1 MNVAKSL
8 KLFSVRGV
16 DVRLHITFPLI
27 LLFAA
32 LQFGLLAGNAAGAIF
47 GLGAITILFALVT
60 LHELGHTFAAQHYG
74 IEVKQIV
81 LSPLGGVAQL
91 REMPERPTQE
101 LVIAAA
107 GPAVNFAVA
116 GLMVAAAVLFG
127 WGLPNVATGLPVGG
141 DFGPLAL
148 FNYVFVANL
157 VLAAF
162 NLLPAFPL
170 DGGRI
175 LRALLALRLDY
186 GRATTLAA
194 GVGRVAAVALGI
206 YGFLNGAIFSV
217 LIAFFIYSAAGQEA
231 GYVRYRRLLQG
242 YTVRHAYSPGAYR
255 LEPATTV
262 RGATDLMLLGGQN
275 SFPIVAEGRLL
286 GFLPAAELTRALA
299 TQRPFTPVTEVMRR
313 DVAPLSSEL
322 PLFEA
327 EQRLMTEG
335 MNALPVADDG
345 HYLGLLTRDHIVALR
360 RALLATPHVT
370 ARPAAAPSSH

>member
-1 MNVAKSL
+1 MGRSL
-8 KLFSVRGV
+8 RLFSVRGV

-27 LLFAA
+27 LIFAA
-32 LQFGLLAGNAAGAIF
+32 LQFGLLAGSAAGAVF

-91 REMPERPTQE
+91 REMPDRPSQE

-116 GLMVAAAVLFG
+116 ALMSVAAWLSGGGVPSLSA
-127 WGLPNVATGLPVGG
+127 GLPVGG

-148 FNYVFVANL
+148 FNYVFVAN
-157 VLAAF
+157 VFLAAF

-186 GRATTLAA
+186 VQATSLAA

-206 YGFLNGAIFSV
+206 YGFLNGAIFTV

-231 GYVRYRRLLQG
+231 AYVRYRRLLQG
-242 YTVRHAYSPGAYR
+242 YTVQHAYSPGAYR

-262 RGATDLMLLGGQN
+262 RGATDLMLLGGQS
-275 SFPIVAEGRLL
+275 SFPVVEEGRLL
-286 GFLPAAELTRALA
+286 GFLPAAELAHAL
-299 TQRPFTPVTEVMRR
+299 QSERPYTPVTEVMRR
-313 DVAPLSSEL
+313 DVAPLSPDL

-327 EQRLMTEG
+327 EQRLTTEG
-335 MNALPVADDG
+335 VDALPVAVAG
-345 HYLGLLTRDHIVALR
+345 QYLGLLTRDHVVTLLRTLRLSSRAIV
-360 RALLATPHVT
+360 
-370 ARPAAAPSSH
+370 RPAAVPSVH

>member
-1 MNVAKSL
+1 MNLAKSL

-32 LQFGLLAGNAAGAIF
+32 LQFGLLAGSAAGAIF
-47 GLGAITILFALVT
+47 GLGAITILFTLVT

-91 REMPERPTQE
+91 REIPERPTQE

-107 GPAVNFAVA
+107 GPAVNVVVA
-116 GLMVAAAVLFG
+116 GLMAVAAALSG
-127 WGLPNVATGLPVGG
+127 WKLPDLAAGLPVGG
-141 DFGPLAL
+141 DFGLLAL

-186 GRATTLAA
+186 GRATALAA
-194 GVGRVAAVALGI
+194 GVGRVAAVALGL
-206 YGFLNGAIFSV
+206 YGFLNGAIFTI
-217 LIAFFIYSAAGQEA
+217 LIAFFIYNAAGQEA

-242 YTVRHAYSPGAYR
+242 YTVRHAYSPSAYR

-262 RGATDLMLLGGQN
+262 RGATDLMLLGGQR
-275 SFPIVAEGRLL
+275 SFPVVEEGRLL
-286 GFLPAAELTRALA
+286 GFLPAAELTRALS

-322 PLFEA
+322 PLFDA

-360 RALLATPHVT
+360 RALLATPHV
-370 ARPAAAPSSH
+370 AVRPAAAPSGH

>member
-1 MNVAKSL
+1 M
-8 KLFSVRGV
+8 
-16 DVRLHITFPLI
+16 
-27 LLFAA
+27 
-32 LQFGLLAGNAAGAIF
+32 
-47 GLGAITILFALVT
+47 
-60 LHELGHTFAAQHYG
+60 
-74 IEVKQIV
+74 
-81 LSPLGGVAQL
+81 
-91 REMPERPTQE
+91 
-101 LVIAAA
+101 
-107 GPAVNFAVA
+107 
-116 GLMVAAAVLFG
+116 
-127 WGLPNVATGLPVGG
+127 
-141 DFGPLAL
+141 
-148 FNYVFVANL
+148 
-157 VLAAF
+157 
-162 NLLPAFPL
+162 
-170 DGGRI
+170 
-175 LRALLALRLDY
+175 
-186 GRATTLAA
+186 
-194 GVGRVAAVALGI
+194 ALGI

-327 EQRLMTEG
+327 EQRLMMEG

-360 RALLATPHVT
+360 RALLATPHVN

>member
-1 MNVAKSL
+1 MSNSL
-8 KLFSVRGV
+8 KLFSIRGV
-16 DVRLHITFPLI
+16 DIRLHFTFPLI
-27 LLFAA
+27 LIYAA
-32 LQFGLLAGNAAGAIF
+32 LQFGVVSGSLAGALF
-47 GLGAITILFALVT
+47 GVAAITILFVLVT

-91 REMPERPTQE
+91 REIPERPTQE

-107 GPAVNFAVA
+107 GPAVNVVVA
-116 GLMVAAAVLFG
+116 GLMAVAAALSG
-127 WGLPNVATGLPVGG
+127 WKLPDLAAGLPVGG
-141 DFGPLAL
+141 DFGLLAL

-186 GRATTLAA
+186 GRATALAA
-194 GVGRVAAVALGI
+194 GVGRVAAVALGL
-206 YGFLNGAIFSV
+206 YGFLNGAIFTI
-217 LIAFFIYSAAGQEA
+217 LIAFFIYNAAGQEA

-242 YTVRHAYSPGAYR
+242 YTVRHAYSPSAYR

-262 RGATDLMLLGGQN
+262 RGATDLMLLGGQS
-275 SFPIVAEGRLL
+275 SFPVVEEGRLL
-286 GFLPAAELTRALA
+286 GFLPAAELTRALS
-299 TQRPFTPVTEVMRR
+299 TQRPFTSVTEVMRR

-322 PLFEA
+322 PLFDA

-360 RALLATPHVT
+360 RALLATPHV
-370 ARPAAAPSSH
+370 AVRPAAAPSGH